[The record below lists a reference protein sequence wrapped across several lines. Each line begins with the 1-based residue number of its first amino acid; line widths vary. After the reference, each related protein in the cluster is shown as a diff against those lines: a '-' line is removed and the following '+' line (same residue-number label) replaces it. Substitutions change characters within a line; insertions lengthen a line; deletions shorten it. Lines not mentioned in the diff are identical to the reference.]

1 MPWVAYQPDG
11 IPKAQRPATKE
22 TVGVDKG
29 GIHMKSKYGQIIM
42 TLLAAVLLMLPVLPA
57 QAEQPVVLG
66 CPLSTALL
74 YGWDAERG
82 IKLAVDEINAKGGV
96 TVGGKKRPFAVEV
109 IDTRDL
115 EPGVP
120 VSEALLAVE
129 KLILD
134 KKADFILGGPVRS
147 EAALAAMS
155 LLSKYKKV
163 SIVTT
168 GVLTPKYHAMVAQ
181 QYDKFKYCFR
191 IHGEAKNLVGEMFAN
206 FNILKEKHGFNNLF
220 IIAQDVSHARGAA
233 KVMEKVAT
241 KQGWNVTG
249 VEIYPT
255 GATDFSLGLLKAK
268 KTGTQIINIWMDMP
282 ESAILLKQ
290 WYELKIPALPFGST
304 LAAAEQPGFWKATD
318 GKGEYTLCNVVNA
331 GNAPSEATP
340 WTMKFYNAYAKKWG
354 VEPEGL
360 GSSSSY
366 MAVYVLRDAIERAG
380 SLDPDKVVAEL
391 EKTDIMGVYGRL
403 RFDPK
408 SHQVIP
414 AKDPKEGAVG
424 SILQWQD
431 KKRVVVYPKSIAKG
445 EIKLPPWMS
454 Q

>member
-1 MPWVAYQPDG
+1 M
-11 IPKAQRPATKE
+11 KARFF
-22 TVGVDKG
+22 VGFVV
-29 GIHMKSKYGQIIM
+29 
-42 TLLAAVLLMLPVLPA
+42 LLAAALFVFPA
-57 QAEQPVVLG
+57 NKAMAEKPIILG
-66 CPLSTALL
+66 CPLSTAFL

-96 TVGGKKRPFAVEV
+96 DVGGKKHPFEVEV

-155 LLSKYKKV
+155 LLSKYKKI
-163 SIVTT
+163 SILTT
-168 GVLTPKYHAMVAQ
+168 GVLTPKYHATVAK
-181 QYDKFKYCFR
+181 QYDKYKYCFR
-191 IHGEAKNLVGEMFAN
+191 IHGEAGQLVGEMFAN
-206 FNILKEKHGFNNLF
+206 FSELKEKYGFNNLF

-233 KVMEKVAT
+233 KVMNKVAQ
-241 KQGWNVTG
+241 KKGWNVTG

-255 GATDFSLGLLKAK
+255 GASDFSMGLLKAK
-268 KTGTQIINIWMDMP
+268 KTKSEIINIWMDMP

-290 WYELKIPALPFGST
+290 WYDMKLPALPFGST
-304 LAAAEQPGFWKATD
+304 LAAAEQPGFWKATE

-360 GSSSSY
+360 GGSSSY
-366 MAVYVLRDAIERAG
+366 MSVYVLRDAIERAG
-380 SLDPDKVVAEL
+380 TLDSDKVVSEL
-391 EKTDIMGVYGRL
+391 EKTDVMGVYGRL

-408 SHQVIP
+408 NHQVIP
-414 AKDPKEGAVG
+414 SLDPKEGAVG
-424 SILQWQD
+424 TILQWQAG
-431 KKRVVVYPKSIAKG
+431 KRVVVFPKSIATG
-445 EIKLPPWMS
+445 SIKLPPWMKK
-454 Q
+454 